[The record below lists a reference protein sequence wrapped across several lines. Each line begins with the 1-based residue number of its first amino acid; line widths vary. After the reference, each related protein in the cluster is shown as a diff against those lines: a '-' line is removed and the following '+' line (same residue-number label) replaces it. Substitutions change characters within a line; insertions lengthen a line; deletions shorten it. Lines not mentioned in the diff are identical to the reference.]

1 MALSHGQILQHC
13 SYILDTYD
21 SGMVS
26 VEEHIQQ
33 YFENNQI
40 LEEDIVTFVIEVF
53 SGCVRYSSVIKVVI
67 DGFYIKD
74 GKIALRAEQGL
85 YSVLCYLILFRLDEL
100 GVSQLRKFVYSQD
113 INRIYKLLNFFLD
126 EKNLLTWIRDK
137 WCSLYENS
145 FVQTVLLSPLMRWHP
160 ELLDLLNQ
168 MKDRIENKVKAK
180 KKQTPTTEVKPFNIT
195 QPRARQVP
203 LPEVIPKVAAHKPV
217 PKHIYRTPSEL
228 DTLNLVKEANRRKA
242 EEHLMEAS
250 RMQFACANTEKSEK
264 TKEIMSNIMAEQ
276 DAKLD
281 FDKNK
286 INRAPP
292 PIKEKAVK
300 LNTATIL
307 REGLLYQRREAEV
320 IKKLENLEAGAKDT
334 TPFLKWQSEMRQRDL
349 EVQLAEIERRRFAGK
364 LSYEEAIIARQN
376 LTKENQQRVLEMK
389 EETQQIMQEYLERRF
404 KEEQE
409 MRHLVEQTMQ
419 GHKNTKTS
427 MKKLQEYKQS
437 IVQEVNEESRELM
450 KLALEKAEEDMR
462 RKMELISEI
471 RAMEAVPVIRFKFV
485 DLTSTAGVGLLSEM
499 SIAELR
505 ERLCL
510 MKTAEKEEEELK
522 RDEILASKQAKD
534 QLLLDTLET
543 ISKHRT
549 EQTKSAAI
557 RFEERKKNKDKKIE
571 IKDEK
576 LTELQRKLEEKKS
589 ARLREQGNNR
599 IKASPQSAA
608 RTRTLISQKKALE
621 ENRWEKLER
630 RRERTAFLSSHGM
643 TPSKTAQKLTAF

>member
-1 MALSHGQILQHC
+1 
-13 SYILDTYD
+13 
-21 SGMVS
+21 
-26 VEEHIQQ
+26 
-33 YFENNQI
+33 
-40 LEEDIVTFVIEVF
+40 
-53 SGCVRYSSVIKVVI
+53 
-67 DGFYIKD
+67 
-74 GKIALRAEQGL
+74 
-85 YSVLCYLILFRLDEL
+85 
-100 GVSQLRKFVYSQD
+100 
-113 INRIYKLLNFFLD
+113 
-126 EKNLLTWIRDK
+126 
-137 WCSLYENS
+137 
-145 FVQTVLLSPLMRWHP
+145 
-160 ELLDLLNQ
+160 
-168 MKDRIENKVKAK
+168 
-180 KKQTPTTEVKPFNIT
+180 
-195 QPRARQVP
+195 
-203 LPEVIPKVAAHKPV
+203 
-217 PKHIYRTPSEL
+217 
-228 DTLNLVKEANRRKA
+228 
-242 EEHLMEAS
+242 
-250 RMQFACANTEKSEK
+250 MQFACANTEKSEK

-292 PIKEKAVK
+292 VIKEKAVK

-307 REGLLYQRREAEV
+307 REGLLYQKREAEV

-409 MRHLVEQTMQ
+409 MRQLVEQTMQ
-419 GHKNTKTS
+419 GHKNTKNS
-427 MKKLQEYKQS
+427 KKKLQEYKQS

-471 RAMEAVPVIRFKFV
+471 RAMEAFPVIRFKFV
-485 DLTSTAGVGLLSEM
+485 DLTSTAGIGLLNEM

-505 ERLCL
+505 ERLSL
-510 MKTAEKEEEELK
+510 MKTATKEEEELK

-608 RTRTLISQKKALE
+608 RTRTLISQKKAIE
-621 ENRWEKLER
+621 ENRWEELER

-643 TPSKTAQKLTAF
+643 VPSKTAQKLTAF